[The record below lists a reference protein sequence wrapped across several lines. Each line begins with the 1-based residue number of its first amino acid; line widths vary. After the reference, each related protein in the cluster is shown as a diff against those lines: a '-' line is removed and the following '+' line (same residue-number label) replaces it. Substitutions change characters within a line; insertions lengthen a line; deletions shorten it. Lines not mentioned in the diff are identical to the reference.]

1 MTLKARDE
9 EVSTLI
15 EMDDFS
21 ALKVTFGEDD
31 TKI

>member
-1 MTLKARDE
+1 MTLEVRDE
-9 EVSTLI
+9 DESTLI
-15 EMDDFS
+15 EMDDFP